1 MQNEHFASLL
11 NKQKDFFLS
20 GITKNIDFRIE
31 TLRKLKGII
40 KDHEQEILDAI
51 YQDLHK
57 TSIDGYATEIAGVY
71 DEINY
76 AISNVRKWA
85 KEEKVKTPS
94 YFFPSKSYIYREPY
108 GSVLIIAPW
117 NYPFQLLM
125 LPLVGAI
132 AAGNTS
138 ILKPSEISAHT
149 AAVAQKIINENFP
162 KEYIHVLLGSAAET
176 QALVN
181 LPFDYIFFTG
191 SPAVGKSI
199 MSAAANNLVPLTLE
213 LGGKSPAVV
222 HADAKLNLAARKI
235 AWGKFINAGQ
245 TCIAPDYALVHASI
259 KNEFLV
265 ELKKAVLEFYGKDP
279 YAHPRYC
286 RIINKRHFQRLTGLL
301 EGTSIFSGGKTI
313 PDELYIEPTIIY
325 PAQWQEP
332 IMQEEIFGP
341 LLPVLVYSDIQEAIK
356 KIRQLPKPLSL
367 YLFTDNKIIQKKIIS
382 DISFGGGAINNT
394 IFHVVSHFMPF
405 GGVGA
410 SGMGSYHGRAS
421 FETFSHTKSI
431 LKSSSMLDP
440 LAAAY
445 PHRKYSLKIIK
456 IIIGE

>member
-1 MQNEHFASLL
+1 MQNENFASLL

-20 GITKNIDFRIE
+20 GVTKNIDFRIE
-31 TLRKLKGII
+31 TLRKLKSII

-51 YQDLHK
+51 YHDLHK
-57 TSIDGYATEIAGVY
+57 TTMDGYATEIAGLY
-71 DEINY
+71 NEINY
-76 AISNVRKWA
+76 AISNIHKWA

-94 YFFPSKSYIYREPY
+94 FLFPSKSYVYRQPY

-132 AAGNTS
+132 AAGNTA
-138 ILKPSEISAHT
+138 ILKPSEISTHT
-149 AAVAQKIINENFP
+149 EKVTKKIINNNFP
-162 KEYIHVLLGSAAET
+162 PEFIHVLLGSTVET
-176 QALVN
+176 QTLVN

-191 SPAVGKSI
+191 SPSVGKAI

-222 HADAKLNLAARKI
+222 HADANITLAARKI

-245 TCIAPDYALVHASI
+245 TCIAPDYVLVHASI
-259 KNEFLV
+259 KDKFLA
-265 ELKKAVLEFYGKDP
+265 EIKKTILEFYGEDP
-279 YAHPRYC
+279 YVHPRYC
-286 RIINKRHFQRLTGLL
+286 RIINSRHFQRLTGLL
-301 EGTSIFSGGKTI
+301 EGTNIFFGGKTI
-313 PDELYIEPTIIY
+313 SAERYIEPTVIY
-325 PAQWQEP
+325 PAKWQEP

-394 IFHVVSHFMPF
+394 IFQIVSHFMPF

-421 FETFSHTKSI
+421 FETFSHTKSM
-431 LKSSSMLDP
+431 LKSSSRLDP
-440 LAAAY
+440 LSAAY
-445 PHRKYSLKIIK
+445 PHRKYLLKIIK
-456 IIIGE
+456 KIIGE

>member
-1 MQNEHFASLL
+1 MQNENFASLL

-20 GITKNIDFRIE
+20 GITTNIDFRIE

-40 KDHEQEILDAI
+40 KDHEKEILDAI

-57 TSIDGYATEIAGVY
+57 ASIDGYATEIAGVY

-76 AISNVRKWA
+76 AISNIRKWA
-85 KEEKVKTPS
+85 KEEKVKTPP
-94 YFFPSKSYIYREPY
+94 FLFPSKSYIYREPY

-117 NYPFQLLM
+117 NYPFQLLT
-125 LPLVGAI
+125 LPLAGAI
-132 AAGNTS
+132 AAGNTA

-162 KEYIHVLLGSAAET
+162 EEYIHVLQGSAEET
-176 QALVN
+176 QTLVN

-191 SPAVGKSI
+191 SPAVGKAI
-199 MSAAANNLVPLTLE
+199 MSAASNNLVPVTLE

-222 HADAKLNLAARKI
+222 HTDANLTLAARKI

-245 TCIAPDYALVHASI
+245 TCIAPDYALVDASI
-259 KNEFLV
+259 KEEFLV
-265 ELKKAVLEFYGKDP
+265 EIKKAIREFYGEDP

-286 RIINKRHFQRLTGLL
+286 RIINKRHFQRLAGLL

-313 PDELYIEPTIIY
+313 PDERYIEPTVIY
-325 PAQWQEP
+325 PAQWQDP

-341 LLPVLVYSDIQEAIK
+341 LLPVIIYSDIQEAVNN
-356 KIRQLPKPLSL
+356 IRKLPKPLSL

-394 IFHVVSHFMPF
+394 IFHIVSHFIPF

-431 LKSSSMLDP
+431 LKSSSKLDP
-440 LAAAY
+440 LSAAY
-445 PHRKYSLKIIK
+445 PHRKYFLKIIK
-456 IIIGE
+456 KIIGE